1 MSPTQGDHNTGQG
14 FPVPSTRMAVA
25 AKSYP
30 HRCGRSTL
38 RSHRPQVN
46 ARHFLLTVWTIEQLP
61 HLTNL
66 TSAAQV

>member
-1 MSPTQGDHNTGQG
+1 M
-14 FPVPSTRMAVA
+14 PVPSTRAAVA
-25 AKSYP
+25 ATSYP

-46 ARHFLLTVWTIEQLP
+46 ARYFLLTVWTIELLTVWTIEQLP
-61 HLTNL
+61 HLKNL